1 MPVYEV
7 RGPDGKK
14 FRVTSKEGQT
24 QQDANRY
31 IFSKYYGDKPVDVAK
46 VSNLATQVPA
56 LPAEKPKQERS
67 YVPAPSFAKKALQPV
82 TTYPAAVQRTAAE
95 NYAFAQ
101 EGVAQLQ
108 EPGFMPKVKGVGKIG
123 LGLLGVATT
132 PVEAAIET
140 VAGKP
145 IEEAVG
151 IPSESTEL
159 VLGMALPFGSK
170 TKAVRK
176 AAKEVQEK
184 TGIDVLETTAAGQ
197 AEKAARERVI
207 KSTQTPLPVEQ
218 VRGGIASKPI
228 QVYQDYVGRPAL
240 EFMKQSPLAATTAA
254 TASVLNV
261 ERLPEDATVEDKM
274 KAMALGALGGFGAAK
289 VVKGTVGRI
298 PTPTSSDENLANFF
312 SRMTIDN
319 YGLPADY
326 LEVKQNAKIFK
337 NQMSSDFL
345 DLTRDVAKL
354 SDDERR
360 TMYYMM
366 QGEAVP
372 VENLANL
379 SEKAR
384 DTITKYGQKMVD
396 VGLLSPET
404 FEKNAATY
412 LRREYASKLKP
423 EGLFNRAANTLRV
436 IGSSL
441 KPRGVI
447 MEISKNN
454 LSKYEADG
462 WERFG
467 DAKGNKIKVRRQL
480 TPEERRAKGEID
492 DAAYAIART
501 GQLMTNDIA
510 TYKMYD
516 DIAKMDQYV
525 SDAPVEGWIQL
536 STDKIP
542 KTNVTRY
549 GNLAGKYVSPEVAKD
564 LQGLEFARGLNR
576 NPLFRTYRDALAAW
590 KVGKTAFNPAV
601 HMNNVVSNVM
611 LYDLSGS
618 NWTSL
623 ASAANE
629 LRKGDKSDLYNQAQ
643 RLGVFDAGFS
653 AQELGREGKQV
664 LDAIEKS
671 RPADNVVDSALKI
684 ANAGWQKTGGKVV
697 DAYQGEDSIFR
708 FGIFLDRIKA
718 GMSPED
724 AAKESKK
731 WLIDYEINA
740 PLIQG
745 LRNTTHP
752 FIAYSYRAIPLL
764 AESAVLRPW
773 KYAKWAALG
782 YAVNEYGES
791 ESPGRDIEA
800 ERRMMPEYQKG
811 TMFGI
816 PGAPPTMIKLP
827 SEEPKPDEK
836 GDVSP
841 SMYLDVQKF
850 IPGGDVFATTEAAG
864 RKFELLPQFLQP
876 GGPIFDFITIFQ
888 EGRDPFTGRD
898 LPGLNIGATE
908 GEIRENNIA
917 VKSSRFITSLLPNL
931 PGIPGMPATEKFA
944 KAEAGAE
951 SLTQPKI
958 TVAQAALQTFG
969 IKVAPIDVEKLT
981 MQQLFSMDREIQT
994 ISKDYQ
1000 SKLSKHQQGLMD
1012 DAELAKHSEAFN
1024 NRLESIFSKYEKRIK
1039 GPEKEEDK
1047 KPEAEEPKA
1056 AEPKA
1061 EEEKVEKKVI
1071 RFVGPDGRPYNVK
1084 AKPGQTEADV
1094 EKYILKKYYGV
1105 GGESEK
1111 PEEKS
1116 YDLDK
1121 IISERGASELAPLIR
1136 SIYQQESS
1144 SGRAAGLKQ
1153 ENYAG
1158 AKGPMQVTRDT
1169 FETAKRAGLIP
1180 EDYSFDNQ
1188 AHLAEAG
1195 VALIQD
1201 YNRRYGGDPAKI
1213 AAAYYGGPGA
1223 VTDKG
1228 ILRNRRDP
1236 RNPKAP
1242 TVGQYADEV
1251 LARLMPTAEAK
1262 GFNEGGLVA
1271 PGNIDVSKLPAVRN
1285 PDGTVSTV
1293 RSMSVNINGK
1303 EVLIPTVI
1311 NGRVVS
1317 DEEAIQSY
1325 LKTGRHLGMF
1335 SSPEAATAYGKS
1347 LSAQEAQRV
1356 KKSRGGYTLQEEL
1369 LLKRYVNR

>member
-31 IFSKYYGDKPVDVAK
+31 IFSKYYGDKPVDVTT

-56 LPAEKPKQERS
+56 MPAEKPKQERS
-67 YVPAPSFAKKALQPV
+67 YVPAPSIVEKALQPI
-82 TTYPAAVQRTAAE
+82 TTYPEAVQRAAGE
-95 NYAFAQ
+95 SYEFAQ

-108 EPGFMPKVKGVGKIG
+108 KPEILEKAKGVGKIG
-123 LGLLGVATT
+123 LGMLGVATA

-170 TKAVRK
+170 TKQVRQ
-176 AAKEVQEK
+176 AAKELQEK
-184 TGIDVLETTAAGQ
+184 TGVDVLEATAAGQ
-197 AEKAARERVI
+197 AEKTAREQVI
-207 KSTQTPLPVEQ
+207 KSTQAPLPIEQ
-218 VRGGIASKPI
+218 VRGGIAAKPI
-228 QVYQDYVGRPAL
+228 QIYQDYVGRPAL
-240 EFMKQSPLAATTAA
+240 EFMKQSPLSATTGAAT
-254 TASVLNV
+254 SVFALEN
-261 ERLPEDATVEDKM
+261 LPEDATVEDKM
-274 KAMALGALGGFGAAK
+274 KAMALGALAGFSGA
-289 VVKGTVGRI
+289 KGTKYIAGKI
-298 PTPTSSDENLANFF
+298 PAGNDENIANWF

-372 VENLANL
+372 VENLAGL

-384 DTITKYGQKMVD
+384 ETITKYGQKMVD
-396 VGLLSPET
+396 VGLLNPET

-412 LRREYASKLKP
+412 LRREYTSKLKP
-423 EGLFNRAANTLRV
+423 EGLISRAANNLRV

-447 MEISKNN
+447 VEISPKN

-462 WERFG
+462 WEKFG
-467 DAKGNKIKVRRQL
+467 DAKGGKIKVRRQL

-516 DIAKMDQYV
+516 DVSKMKQYV
-525 SDAPVEGWIQL
+525 SDEPVEGWVQI

-564 LQGLEFARGLNR
+564 LQGLEFTRGLNR
-576 NPLFRTYRDALAAW
+576 NPLFRTYRDALTAW
-590 KVGKTAFNPAV
+590 KTGKTALNPAV

-611 LYDLSGS
+611 IYDLSGS
-618 NWTSL
+618 NWSSL

-629 LRKGDKSDLYNQAQ
+629 LRKGEKSDLYNQAQ
-643 RLGVFDAGFS
+643 KLGVFDAGFS

-684 ANAGWQKTGGKVV
+684 ANAGWQKTGGKII

-708 FGIFLDRIKA
+708 FGIFVDRLKA

-724 AAKESKK
+724 AAKEAKK

-745 LRNTTHP
+745 MRNTTHP

-764 AESAVLRPW
+764 AESAALRPW

-800 ERRMMPEYQKG
+800 ERRMMPERQKG
-811 TMFGI
+811 TLFGI

-836 GDVSP
+836 GEVPP
-841 SMYLDVQKF
+841 SMYLDVQRF
-850 IPGGDVFATTEAAG
+850 IPGGDIFATTEAAG
-864 RKFELLPQFLQP
+864 RRVEFLPQFLQP
-876 GGPIFDFITIFQ
+876 GGPIFDAITIFQ
-888 EGRDPFTGRD
+888 EGRDPFTGQD
-898 LPGLNIGATE
+898 LPGLNVGATE
-908 GEIRENNIA
+908 GEVRANNAAIKA
-917 VKSSRFITSLLPNL
+917 SRFITSLLPNL
-931 PGIPGMPATEKFA
+931 PGIPGMPATEKFE
-944 KAEAGAE
+944 KAAAGAE
-951 SLTQPKI
+951 TMTQPKLS
-958 TVAQAALQTFG
+958 VAQAALQTFG
-969 IKVAPIDVEKLT
+969 IKVTPIDLDKLT
-981 MQQLFSMDREIQT
+981 MQQLFSMDRDIEAAA
-994 ISKDYQ
+994 KDYQ
-1000 SKLSKHQQGLMD
+1000 SKLRKHEQGLMD
-1012 DAELAKHSEAFN
+1012 DDELKGHSDTFN
-1024 NRLESIFSKYEKRIK
+1024 TRLENIFNKYEKREK
-1039 GPEKEEDK
+1039 GPKAEEAKE
-1047 KPEAEEPKA
+1047 PAAEEPKA
-1056 AEPKA
+1056 EESKA
-1061 EEEKVEKKVI
+1061 EKNVV
-1071 RFVGPDGRPYNVK
+1071 RFVGPDGKPYNVK
-1084 AKPGQTEADV
+1084 TKPGQTEADV
-1094 EKYILKKYYGV
+1094 EKYIMDKYYGGSSKEGQEAPAESPPAPAAAPQGYSFEELTPDQRKRLQDLMSSTRSPEMGGGLNPEFLLNAQTFNATPLEKRKELFRLLAQNQRAHGGV
-1105 GGESEK
+1105 IRKNQGGLADSGEDYTKYNARILRALIKRYGSEQKARQVMRETDGGELLRIMQEE
-1111 PEEKS
+1111 EEKS
-1116 YDLDK
+1116 
-1121 IISERGASELAPLIR
+1121 
-1136 SIYQQESS
+1136 
-1144 SGRAAGLKQ
+1144 
-1153 ENYAG
+1153 
-1158 AKGPMQVTRDT
+1158 
-1169 FETAKRAGLIP
+1169 
-1180 EDYSFDNQ
+1180 
-1188 AHLAEAG
+1188 
-1195 VALIQD
+1195 
-1201 YNRRYGGDPAKI
+1201 
-1213 AAAYYGGPGA
+1213 
-1223 VTDKG
+1223 
-1228 ILRNRRDP
+1228 
-1236 RNPKAP
+1236 
-1242 TVGQYADEV
+1242 
-1251 LARLMPTAEAK
+1251 
-1262 GFNEGGLVA
+1262 
-1271 PGNIDVSKLPAVRN
+1271 
-1285 PDGTVSTV
+1285 
-1293 RSMSVNINGK
+1293 
-1303 EVLIPTVI
+1303 
-1311 NGRVVS
+1311 
-1317 DEEAIQSY
+1317 SY
-1325 LKTGRHLGMF
+1325 
-1335 SSPEAATAYGKS
+1335 SPEE
-1347 LSAQEAQRV
+1347 Q
-1356 KKSRGGYTLQEEL
+1356 L
-1369 LLKRYVNR
+1369 LLKRYANR